1 MAKELKP
8 KTNSRQY
15 ALILIVFW
23 VFVAISSLLQ
33 DIAVVLMQGKR
44 IDWLWTMISPLG
56 WVIWIFLTPF
66 VVWLIRRIP
75 MNWSSPMSVL
85 PRVFSLVVVISVV
98 HVAILLLVLNLYWW
112 IDTGTLFP
120 SKAQYW
126 FLCPKTFTTNFLV
139 LSVIIGITLAIENY
153 LLNRELKL
161 QSTQLEAQLAK
172 AKITALRTQLNP
184 HFLFNTLN
192 AINTL
197 ILKKDNTN
205 AEKMLNRLS
214 RLLRETLESETE
226 QWVTLKNELEFT
238 RHFLEIYEIRFL
250 DRLKIDY
257 DIDEASLA
265 CKVPNFLLQP
275 IVENAMVHGIGKMTT
290 EGRIRISTTKE
301 DHQLKIEVADN
312 GPGMS
317 NDVVSEGLGLQNT
330 RERIEQMYKDV
341 SIEYKNLP
349 DEEGFIV
356 TIILP
361 CHEGNC

>member
-1 MAKELKP
+1 MAIETKP
-8 KTNSRQY
+8 KTNSRHY
-15 ALILIVFW
+15 TLILVVFW
-23 VFVAISSLLQ
+23 VFVALGSLMQ
-33 DIAVVLMQGKR
+33 DIAVVLMQGES
-44 IDWLWTMISPLG
+44 INWQWMMISPLG

-75 MNWSSPMSVL
+75 MNWSSPTSVL
-85 PRVFSLVVVISVV
+85 PRVFTLVVLISVL
-98 HVAILLLVLNLYWW
+98 HVALLLLILNLYWW
-112 IDTGTLFP
+112 IDCGSCFP

-161 QSTQLEAQLAK
+161 ESTQLEAQLAK

-197 ILKKDNTN
+197 ILKKDHIN

-250 DRLKIDY
+250 DRLNIEY
-257 DIDEASLA
+257 DIDEASLT

-275 IVENAMVHGIGKMTT
+275 IVENAMVHGIGKITT
-290 EGRIRISTTKE
+290 EGKVRISTTKE
-301 DHQLKIEVADN
+301 DQQLKIEVIDN
-312 GPGMS
+312 GPGIS
-317 NDVVSEGLGLQNT
+317 SDGVSEGLGLQNT
-330 RERIEQMYKDV
+330 RERIEQMYKNV
-341 SIEYKNLP
+341 SIEYKNLS
-349 DEEGFIV
+349 DKKGFIV